1 MKPNLYPACLKVPA
15 AAPNESRY
23 IAYGAVGHLWSM
35 ATAGTMP
42 QEILI
47 SGPAGT
53 GKTRGNLEFL
63 NEMAHT
69 YKGCRILIGRKT
81 RASLTQSVMQTYEE
95 FVLSHNA
102 YRVPFHTTK
111 QAYEYPNGSR
121 IVVAGFDK
129 PSKLMSSEFD
139 IIYIAEA
146 TELEENDIEMAS
158 TRLRYGKVPF
168 QSLLLECNPG
178 PPTHWLKLRA
188 DAGRMKHLQSS
199 HTDNP
204 TLYDWDTRTWTAK
217 GIAYINKLAAL
228 TGARRQR
235 LLLGL
240 WAAAE
245 GAVYT
250 NWAPSTHLI
259 YPFDIPAS
267 WDRYIA
273 IDFGYTNAFVCQFWA
288 EDTDGR
294 LYLYRELVH
303 TQRLVEDWAALIKSY
318 PDFNKV
324 SLIVTDH
331 DAEDRATLERHL
343 DRYTQAAIKDV
354 SPGIQAVSARL
365 KVAGD
370 GKPRLMVMR
379 DSLIDR
385 DSEMAEAKKPIGV
398 AEEIEAYT
406 WALRP
411 TTGITEAP
419 LNINNHS
426 MDAMRYMVAYRDWA
440 GEAFTGEGLI

>member
-1 MKPNLYPACLKVPA
+1 LKPNLYPAYLKVPA

-42 QEILI
+42 QELLI

-53 GKTRGNLEFL
+53 GKTRANLEFI
-63 NEMAHT
+63 NEIAHN

-95 FVLSHNA
+95 FVLSHND

-146 TELEENDIEMAS
+146 TELEE
-158 TRLRYGKVPF
+158 
-168 QSLLLECNPG
+168 
-178 PPTHWLKLRA
+178 
-188 DAGRMKHLQSS
+188 
-199 HTDNP
+199 NP

-324 SLIVTDH
+324 SLIITDH

-419 LNINNHS
+419 LNVNNHS